1 MNYSPVS
8 KAGKPSK
15 NGGNIVSGWCEA
27 IHKNYCTLDSK
38 LLRSVHFMQRV
49 APWLHLLNTFSF
61 FGDLNEYFEANIRQ
75 YEKILKVLSNGTG
88 GGV

>member
-38 LLRSVHFMQRV
+38 LLRSVHFMQRDDI
-49 APWLHLLNTFSF
+49 WHLLNTFSF
-61 FGDLNEYFEANIRQ
+61 FGDLYEYFEANIRQ
-75 YEKILKVLSNGTG
+75 YEKILSECSL
-88 GGV
+88 